1 MNLKQLNAL
10 VAVFEEG
17 SFSAAAQRLNIVQ
30 PALSQQIIGLE
41 RELAVQLFERTNRG
55 VAPTRH
61 GQRLVNHARL
71 ILRQMEIA
79 RNDLRTSLESEPA
92 GDVII
97 ALPVTVTA
105 FLAPRL
111 LTWLE
116 EHYPRIRL
124 HIVEGLSSE
133 SGHVVETG
141 KVELGVNPNA
151 AELDDVESIPV
162 LREYFYLIGAPE
174 LVGPETGDI
183 DLADAASRPL
193 ILGDRTHNMR
203 RVIDE
208 HVVAAGARL
217 NLRFEQNGPKTLTS
231 VVDQGLACIIA
242 NLPMP
247 LPDNRTHP
255 RLARRIVNP
264 RVQRLMTV
272 AWPRKRP
279 LSRPA
284 ERVRDGL
291 ITLMVEAAR
300 VGDWQ
305 ADVVLPAEQMPA
317 LKNVMPNIVK

>member
-1 MNLKQLNAL
+1 MNLKQLHAL

-41 RELAVQLFERTNRG
+41 KELLVKLFERTNRG

-97 ALPVTVTA
+97 ALPVTVTP

-111 LTWLE
+111 LAWLE
-116 EHYPRIRL
+116 QHYPKINL

-141 KVELGVNPNA
+141 KVELGVSPNA
-151 AELDDVESIPV
+151 AELDDVESVPV
-162 LREYFYLIGAPE
+162 LREYFYLIGAPA

-183 DLADAASRPL
+183 DLTDAVARPL
-193 ILGDRTHNMR
+193 ILGDRTHT
-203 RVIDE
+203 
-208 HVVAAGARL
+208 
-217 NLRFEQNGPKTLTS
+217 P
-231 VVDQGLACIIA
+231 
-242 NLPMP
+242 
-247 LPDNRTHP
+247 
-255 RLARRIVNP
+255 
-264 RVQRLMTV
+264 
-272 AWPRKRP
+272 
-279 LSRPA
+279 
-284 ERVRDGL
+284 
-291 ITLMVEAAR
+291 
-300 VGDWQ
+300 
-305 ADVVLPAEQMPA
+305 
-317 LKNVMPNIVK
+317 